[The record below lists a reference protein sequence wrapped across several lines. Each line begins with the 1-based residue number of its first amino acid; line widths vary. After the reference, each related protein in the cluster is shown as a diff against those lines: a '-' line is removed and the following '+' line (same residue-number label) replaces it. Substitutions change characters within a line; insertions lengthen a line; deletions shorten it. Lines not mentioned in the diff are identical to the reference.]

1 MTSVQPGVGDVCG
14 ELAYRNPE
22 LFVGGLPFWMPA
34 VRTLVLSLAAVLL
47 FVANSRADDGR
58 EPVGMP
64 AMMQAH
70 MRANMRD
77 HLAAIS
83 EIQSALA
90 AAQYEHAADI
100 AEQRLGMSS
109 LELHGARHM
118 AALMP
123 VGMQAIGT
131 TMHQAA
137 SRFARVAQEAPVS
150 GGLSRALGAL
160 AEVSRQCVACHA
172 SYRLVRGQPH

>member
-1 MTSVQPGVGDVCG
+1 MGRLS
-14 ELAYRNPE
+14 
-22 LFVGGLPFWMPA
+22 FWRPA
-34 VRTLVLSLAAVLL
+34 VRTLLLSLAAVLL
-47 FVANSRADDGR
+47 LVANSRADDVR
-58 EPVGMP
+58 EPVTMP
-64 AMMQAH
+64 PMMQAH

-90 AAQYEHAADI
+90 AGQYDHAADI
-100 AEQRLGMSS
+100 AEQRLGMTS

-123 VGMQAIGT
+123 AGMQAIGT
-131 TMHQAA
+131 AMHQAA
-137 SRFARVAQEAPVS
+137 SRFARVAEEAPVS
-150 GGLSRALGAL
+150 GGLSRALDAL

-172 SYRLVRGQPH
+172 NYRLVGEQSH

>member
-118 AALMP
+118 ATVMP
-123 VGMQAIGT
+123 AGMRAIGT
-131 TMHQAA
+131 AMHQAA

-172 SYRLVRGQPH
+172 SYRLVGSPPR